1 MSWEG
6 TDPRIYQA
14 LKKFKVLLDRV
25 TPNKSA
31 EAEIMGL
38 RPSTITGWCTPT
50 QNNPNLPAALLPLH
64 SEGVKLL
71 DILARQVGHTLIPIA
86 RPAEM
91 NGDVRDEVMACTDE
105 LGTIAGQVRAALR
118 DMVSPDKIDTKEANT
133 ILDQARDLQ
142 KAVHLLVSELSDI
155 ANQEGE

>member
-14 LKKFKVLLDRV
+14 LKKFKVLLDRL

-50 QNNPNLPAALLPLH
+50 QNNPNLPAALLPYH
-64 SEGVKLL
+64 SENVKLL
-71 DILARQVGHTLIPIA
+71 DILAREVGHTLIPIT
-86 RPAEM
+86 RPADL
-91 NGDVRDEVMACTDE
+91 NGDVRDEVMACTDD
-105 LGTIAGQVRAALR
+105 LGKIAGQVRAALR
-118 DMVSPDKIDTKEANT
+118 DLVSPDKIDATEADT
-133 ILDQARDLQ
+133 ILDQARVLQ
-142 KAVHLLVSELSDI
+142 KAVHALVSELSAI
-155 ANQEGE
+155 ATDTVR